1 MAQVGKE
8 TLVEAPMDKLQLLA
22 KLQEQQIWLNRQMA
36 ILAPPRPRPWHQQA
50 RANQL
55 PPEGDWSTWL
65 ILAGRGFGKTR
76 TGAEWLAEQ
85 AARNPGTEWAVVSPT
100 WRDCGKVCIEGESG
114 LLQAMLPGE
123 LESKNSSDLI
133 VRLTNGSKIYGYSA
147 DRPDR
152 LRGTNLSGAW
162 VDEAAAMQHADQL
175 FNEALMPALR
185 IGVNPRMLIT
195 TTPRPVKFLK
205 DLLKRS
211 NEDSSV
217 AVVRGSTWDNAAN
230 LSRVALANL
239 RATHEGTRLGRQEL
253 EGELLDDI
261 EGALWSRDVIDAT
274 RVDKA
279 PQMVRVVVGVD
290 PAVTSGEKADSTGIV
305 VAGRSADGH
314 FYILED
320 CTTRGTP
327 RNAMSKAVKAYHN
340 WHADR
345 VIGEVNNG
353 GDYIEQVIRT
363 IDPSVAYKSVRATR
377 GKLVRAEPIA
387 ALWEQGRGHIVG
399 SQPHLEDQMCT
410 FTTDSP
416 ESPDNLDAM
425 VWAATEL
432 NMGTSALAY
441 LSAISKQC
449 PNADCE
455 LPNLRRSTHC
465 KKCGTKLSEAA

>member
-1 MAQVGKE
+1 MAGDRFDE
-8 TLVEAPMDKLQLLA
+8 VEASEESLTLLA
-22 KLQEQQIWLNRQMA
+22 LVQQQQRELDRLIA
-36 ILAPPRPRPWHQQA
+36 VAAPPRPRPWHQEA
-50 RANQL
+50 RPNQL

-65 ILAGRGFGKTR
+65 IMAGRGFGKTR
-76 TGAEWLAEQ
+76 LGAEWLAEQ
-85 AARNPGTEWAVVSPT
+85 AARNPGTEWAIVSPT

-114 LLQAMLPGE
+114 LLQALLPGE
-123 LESKNSSDLI
+123 LESKNASDLI

-162 VDEAAAMQHADQL
+162 VDEAAAMARVDQL
-175 FNEALMPALR
+175 MDEALMPALR
-185 IGVNPRMLIT
+185 IGVNPRVLIT
-195 TTPRPVKFLK
+195 TTPRPVQFLK
-205 DLLKRS
+205 DILKR
-211 NEDSSV
+211 EADGDDSV
-217 AVVRGSTWDNAAN
+217 AVVRGKTSDNAAN
-230 LSRVALANL
+230 LSKVALQNL
-239 RATHEGTRLGRQEL
+239 YARHGGTRLGRQEL
-253 EGELLDDI
+253 EGELLEDI
-261 EGALWSRDVIDAT
+261 EGALWSRKVIDDT

-279 PQMVRVVVGVD
+279 PQMARVVVGVD
-290 PAVTSGEKADSTGIV
+290 PAVTSGEKADHTGII
-305 VAGRSADGH
+305 VAGRSVDGH

-320 CTTRGTP
+320 CTTKGTP
-327 RNAMSKAVKAYHN
+327 RNAMAKAVSAFHR

-399 SQPHLEDQMCT
+399 SMPILEDQMCM
-410 FTTDSP
+410 FTSDSP
-416 ESPDNLDAM
+416 TSPDNLDAC

-441 LSAISKQC
+441 LSAISWMC
-449 PNADCE
+449 SGCEMPN
-455 LPNLRRSTHC
+455 NLRATVC
-465 KKCGTKLSEAA
+465 KSCGAQRSEAA